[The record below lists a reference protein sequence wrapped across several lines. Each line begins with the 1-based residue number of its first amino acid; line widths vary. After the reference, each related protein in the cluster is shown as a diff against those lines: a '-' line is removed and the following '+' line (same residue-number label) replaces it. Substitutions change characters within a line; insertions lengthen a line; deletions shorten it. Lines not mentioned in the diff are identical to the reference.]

1 MVGKEGVGRAQ
12 EDSQSLRE
20 MSPAILKEG
29 QECVGLSL
37 PPPPNLPPVP
47 GIGQT

>member
-1 MVGKEGVGRAQ
+1 MVGQEGVGQAL

-20 MSPAILKEG
+20 TPPILKEG

-37 PPPPNLPPVP
+37 PPPANNLPPVP
-47 GIGQT
+47 GTGQT